1 MPRTGAIRAGRAFV
15 ELFADDSKL
24 VRGLKRAQLRLRK
37 FGASVRAIGLRMLA
51 LSGAAAGPMV
61 FGVREAARFEEQM
74 GKVATMVDDAGRH
87 MGRLR
92 KAVARMAAE
101 FGESS
106 QTLSDGLYDIL
117 SAQIPLNRALDVLR
131 EGTKAAVGG
140 FTDAKTSI
148 SALITLLYAYGD
160 QLKSVSD
167 ASDFLFSVVKRGRLT
182 YEDLSENLGKVAP
195 IAAAAGV
202 KLEDLGAALALVTRG
217 MPNVERATIALANV
231 IETFLKN
238 TDDAQAVARRLGI
251 EMSAAGLRSQ
261 GLLYV
266 MRQLAKVDPDTVAR
280 IFPRRRA
287 LRGLVIAVQHVRDL
301 GVDIDAMRNRA
312 GQAEIAYRKLAH
324 TPTREFRRFMAVV
337 RGAAR
342 AIGEALLPALMPLL
356 GNLKKVVGAV
366 GDWVRANGKA
376 IVLMARLVAGVG
388 AAGVVL
394 IGLGTALRFLAFGLG
409 GLTGLLRVV
418 HFGLGSLVTVFSAL
432 LSPVGLVTAA
442 VVALGAC
449 ILHATGAG
457 GKALRWLG
465 EKFAALKEDALKAL
479 GGIKDALAAG
489 DIGLAARVLWLTLK
503 MEWQKGIRPLR
514 LVWEKLVFGFK
525 AAFEIAVHRIEQ
537 AWLGLTYGLKRA
549 WTEFSS
555 WWKTT
560 QTKLSGWFARRMLE
574 VQGLFDETLDVE
586 FAKRQVDIS
595 IRAEVVGLDRE
606 KAAKIGALK
615 DEQRVAEQLARED
628 HERRLAQISDQYDAR
643 IAAAEEALAKA
654 RKEWQQAIEAAGR
667 KGEAAAEGTSEAPLE
682 GLADQLKAQL
692 GGMGALLDRAISVRG
707 TFAATA
713 VWGLGTGNAMDRT
726 ARATEETAKN
736 TRRMLEMNPAFT

>member
-24 VRGLKRAQLRLRK
+24 VRGLKRAQWRLRK

-51 LSGAAAGPMV
+51 LAGAAGGPFV
-61 FGVREAARFEEQM
+61 FGLREAARFEEQM
-74 GKVATMVDDAGRH
+74 GKVATMVTDAAKH
-87 MGRLR
+87 MDGLR
-92 KAVARMAAE
+92 RAVRDMAVE
-101 FGESS
+101 FGEST
-106 QTLSDGLYDIL
+106 QTLTDGLYDIL
-117 SAQIPLNRALDVLR
+117 SAQIPVSQALDVLR

-140 FTDAKTSI
+140 FTDARTSI

-182 YEDLSENLGKVAP
+182 YEDLAENLGKVAP

-217 MPNVERATIALANV
+217 LPNVERATIALANV

-238 TDDAQAVARRLGI
+238 TDEAQRVARQLGI

-266 MRQLAKVDPDTVAR
+266 MRQLSNVDPDTVAR

-287 LRGLVIAVQHVRDL
+287 LRGLVIALQHVEDL
-301 GVDIDAMRNRA
+301 EVDIDAMRNRA
-312 GQAEIAYRKLAH
+312 GEAETAYRKLAH
-324 TPTREFRRFMAVV
+324 TATREFRRFMETV
-337 RGAAR
+337 RDAAR
-342 AIGEALLPALMPLL
+342 AVGNALLPVVMPLL
-356 GNLKKVVGAV
+356 GVLKDLVKATGE
-366 GDWVRANGKA
+366 WVRANGRA
-376 IVLMARLVAGVG
+376 IVLVAKVVAGVG
-388 AAGVVL
+388 VAGVVL
-394 IGLGTALRFLAFGLG
+394 IGLGTAIKFLAFSLG

-418 HFGLGSLVTVFSAL
+418 HFALGALVTVFAAL
-432 LSPVGLVTAA
+432 LSPIGLVSAA
-442 VVALGAC
+442 VLALGAY

-457 GKALRWLG
+457 EEALRWLG
-465 EKFAALKEDALKAL
+465 EKFKALKDDALEAL

-489 DIGLAARVLWLTLK
+489 DIGLAARVLWLTLR

-514 LVWEKLVFGFK
+514 LAWEQLAFGLK

-537 AWLGLTYGLKRA
+537 AWLGLTYGLKKA
-549 WTEFSS
+549 WAEFSN

-560 QTKLSGWFARRMLE
+560 QTRLSGWFAKRMLE
-574 VQGLFDETLDVE
+574 IQGLFDETLDVE
-586 FAKRQVDIS
+586 FARRQVDIS
-595 IRAEVVGLDRE
+595 IRAEIAGLDRE
-606 KAAKIGALK
+606 KAERLKAL
-615 DEQRVAEQLARED
+615 EEAHSEEERLAAQD
-628 HERRLAQISDQYDAR
+628 HRRRLAQIGDEYDAR
-643 IAAAEEALAKA
+643 VAATEEALAKA
-654 RKEWQQAIEAAGR
+654 RKEWQEAIEAAGR
-667 KGEAAAEGTSEAPLE
+667 KREEAAEGTPEAAVE
-682 GLADQLKAQL
+682 GLADRLRTQL

-736 TRRMLEMNPAFT
+736 TRRMLDMNPAFT